1 MKQNANPTIYSVQKK
16 ERGSKDPNA
25 VLIGTRSLRRFQL
38 GNDILVPSSLP
49 SAEERS
55 VYLALSSVLAH
66 NNAAN
71 TGDKQHNPLGVIKQ
85 ATDMSFPDSMSEKS
99 LSHYRF
105 QPSSSRPPRSLISS
119 ETLFETEEE
128 KEDHLMMTSCRRD
141 AVEAR
146 EVFDIIRNIQ
156 DPEHPL
162 SLEQLNVVNL
172 DHVLVIDGGDEN
184 SDGSRLNNAK
194 KKGSVFP
201 HVDVRFTPTIPHC
214 SMAML
219 IGLCIRVKLLRSLP
233 TRFKV
238 TVRINPGT
246 HASELAV
253 NKQLADKERVRA
265 AIENVH
271 LVGVVNRCI
280 GNGMLGEGTEG
291 VD

>member
-1 MKQNANPTIYSVQKK
+1 MKQNANPTIYSIEKK
-16 ERGSKDPNA
+16 EWGKKDPNA
-25 VLIGTRSLRRFQL
+25 LLIGTPSLRRLQL
-38 GNDILVPSSLP
+38 RNDILVPSSLP

-55 VYLALSSVLAH
+55 VYLALSKMSLQNTAASTT
-66 NNAAN
+66 NAVSKH
-71 TGDKQHNPLGVIKQ
+71 DHPLDILQQ
-85 ATDMSFPDSMSEKS
+85 ATDMSFPDVMSEKS
-99 LSHYRF
+99 MSHPLLQLS
-105 QPSSSRPPRSLISS
+105 LS
-119 ETLFETEEE
+119 ETKEEDEDSSAMTPRHNDLVEPFEIFE
-128 KEDHLMMTSCRRD
+128 
-141 AVEAR
+141 
-146 EVFDIIRNIQ
+146 IIRNIQ

-162 SLEQLNVVNL
+162 TLEQLNVVNL
-172 DHVLVIDGGDEN
+172 HHIVVVDHRDGNMDCDEDSNGNNVNSTEDKVL
-184 SDGSRLNNAK
+184 LC
-194 KKGSVFP
+194 P

-238 TVRINPGT
+238 TVRITPGT

-280 GNGMLGEGTEG
+280 GNGMIGDGSEVG
-291 VD
+291 